1 MSEIRRLCRR
11 FEKLN
16 PGYEC
21 SLDEISSWSGSGSA
35 CGNYRIYIGNKETQ
49 IGSWYTFRSIR
60 EFREWVN
67 NVIMEG

>member
-21 SLDEISSWSGSGSA
+21 SLDELSSWVGCGSA
-35 CGNYRIYIGNKETQ
+35 RGNYRIFIGNKETR
-49 IGSWYTFRSIR
+49 ISSWYTFRSIR

>member
-21 SLDEISSWSGSGSA
+21 SLDEIYSWKGSGRTR
-35 CGNYRIYIGNKETQ
+35 GNYKIFIGNKETRF
-49 IGSWYTFRSIR
+49 GSWYTFRSIR